1 MAQAAAASQPQNAAQ
16 QNAAARHAVLQSAID
31 EWQSVFTY
39 TGTPPIGQ
47 TFQVPL
53 TNVGI
58 VKRLL
63 VEFSA
68 VVTGQTGKTYTLG
81 PFGLAAFWS
90 NITLTDLSNQQRINT
105 PGWHLHLVNSAKA
118 RFVYGGAINKS
129 ATDNPFGFGANWTN
143 IQTAAASIITSAST
157 TLYGF
162 LEIPMAY
169 SDYDLRGAIFA
180 NVLNATFNVQFT
192 INPNLFVA
200 SGVDSTFALYGSADA
215 TLPTLGTVTLNVYQ
229 NYLDQL
235 PISSNGQY
243 ILPYGDLGVSYLWNW
258 TQFGGSLVQGADNP
272 FFYANFRNF
281 MSTLI
286 IYDNAGTLTGN
297 GTDINFFALRTA
309 NYTNIM
315 KVDPK
320 VVTLWTRLRQKQDAP
335 LGTYY
340 FDHRK
345 RPIATRQYGNQ
356 AMVVNP
362 AVVTGSTSVLYFGY
376 EMLANISQ
384 ITSAGS
390 LPGT

>member
-1 MAQAAAASQPQNAAQ
+1 MAAAAAAQ
-16 QNAAARHAVLQSAID
+16 PNNAAAQNMAARQAVLRSAID
-31 EWQSVFTY
+31 EWQSVYTY
-39 TGTPPIGQ
+39 TGSPPAGQ
-47 TFQVPL
+47 TFQIPL

-68 VVTGQTGKTYTLG
+68 VVTGATGKTYTLG

-105 PGWHLHLVNSAKA
+105 TGIHLHIVNSAKA
-118 RFVYGGAINKS
+118 RFVYGAAITKS
-129 ATDNPFGFGANWTN
+129 ATDNPFNYGANFTN
-143 IQTAAASIITSAST
+143 IQTAAASITTSAST
-157 TLYGF
+157 TIYGF
-162 LEIPMAY
+162 LEVPISY

-180 NVLNATFNVQFT
+180 NVLNATFNLQLT
-192 INPNLFVA
+192 LNPNLFVA
-200 SGVDSTFALYGSADA
+200 SGVDPTFSLYSSADSS
-215 TLPTLGTVTLNVYQ
+215 LPTLGTVKINVYQ

-235 PISSNGQY
+235 PISQNGQY

-258 TQFGGSLVQGADNP
+258 TQFGGSLVQGSDNP

-286 IYDNAGTLTGN
+286 IYDNAGTLTAN
-297 GTDINFFALRTA
+297 ATDINYFALRTA

-315 KVDPK
+315 KVDPL
-320 VVTLWTRLRQKQDAP
+320 VPTLWTRLRQKQDAP
-335 LGTYY
+335 LGTFY

-345 RPIATRQYGNQ
+345 RPIATQQYGNQ